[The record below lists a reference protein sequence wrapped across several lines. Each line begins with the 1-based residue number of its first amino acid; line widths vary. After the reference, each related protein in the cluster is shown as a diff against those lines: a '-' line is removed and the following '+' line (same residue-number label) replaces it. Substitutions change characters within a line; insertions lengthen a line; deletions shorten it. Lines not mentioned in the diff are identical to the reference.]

1 MKKIISLILIILL
14 LSGCVSNDV
23 NMNIDNN
30 SVMFSETITF
40 DSESFEIFND
50 TLSNVTDEYNVN
62 GFNVKKTN
70 DGYVISKNLGKLY
83 KLANGKN
90 ERVNLG
96 GFALDT
102 FESNKLFKKTNYIL
116 FSKYESNFDIDYSSM
131 DSVNSINKILY
142 NDEEEISKEYYDK
155 ISGMLNNGIT
165 TSFSLTTNNRV
176 GNNNASS
183 KYNNKYNWN
192 LIYDVNNSIEF
203 EIYVINKDAFIII
216 GVIIIIC
223 IIIGMIVSKRNNLL
237 YRISKT
243 TIRDSLELEN
253 KIMNSGKNV
262 NNNNNKFDD
271 KDVSAINNRGR
282 N

>member
-262 NNNNNKFDD
+262 NNNNKFDD

>member
-14 LSGCVSNDV
+14 LSGCASNDV
-23 NMNIDNN
+23 SMNIDNN
-30 SVMFSETITF
+30 SVMFNETITF

-116 FSKYESNFDIDYSSM
+116 FSKYESNFNIDYSSM
-131 DSVNSINKILY
+131 DSVNSINRILY

-192 LIYDVNNSIEF
+192 LIYDMNNSIEF
-203 EIYVINKDAFIII
+203 EIYVINKDAFIIL

-223 IIIGMIVSKRNNLL
+223 VIIGMIVSKRNNLM
-237 YRISKT
+237 YKISKT
-243 TIRDSLELEN
+243 TIKDSLELEN
-253 KIMNSGKNV
+253 KIMNSGKKV
-262 NNNNNKFDD
+262 KDSNKFDN

>member
-14 LSGCVSNDV
+14 LSGCASNDV

-102 FESNKLFKKTNYIL
+102 FESNKLFKETNYIL
-116 FSKYESNFDIDYSSM
+116 FSKYESNFNIDYSSM
-131 DSVNSINKILY
+131 DSVNSINRILY

-183 KYNNKYNWN
+183 KYNNIYNWN
-192 LIYDVNNSIEF
+192 LIYDMNNSIEF
-203 EIYVINKDAFIII
+203 EIYVINKDAFIIL
-216 GVIIIIC
+216 GVIIIMC
-223 IIIGMIVSKRNNLL
+223 VIIGMIVSKRNNLM
-237 YRISKT
+237 YKISKT
-243 TIRDSLELEN
+243 TIKDSLELEN
-253 KIMNSGKNV
+253 KIMNSGKKV
-262 NNNNNKFDD
+262 KDSNKFDN

>member
-14 LSGCVSNDV
+14 LSGCASNDV

-102 FESNKLFKKTNYIL
+102 FESNKLFKETNYIL
-116 FSKYESNFDIDYSSM
+116 FSKYESNFNIDYSSM
-131 DSVNSINKILY
+131 DSVNSINRILY

-183 KYNNKYNWN
+183 KYNNIYNWN
-192 LIYDVNNSIEF
+192 LIYDMNNSIEF
-203 EIYVINKDAFIII
+203 EIYVINKDAFIIF
-216 GVIIIIC
+216 GVIILIC
-223 IIIGMIVSKRNNLL
+223 VIIGMIVSKRNNLM
-237 YRISKT
+237 YKISKT
-243 TIRDSLELEN
+243 TIKDSLELEN
-253 KIMNSGKNV
+253 KIMNSGKKV
-262 NNNNNKFDD
+262 KDSNKFDN

>member
-14 LSGCVSNDV
+14 LSGCASNDV
-23 NMNIDNN
+23 SMNIDNN
-30 SVMFSETITF
+30 SVMFNETITF

-116 FSKYESNFDIDYSSM
+116 FNRYESNFDIDYSSM
-131 DSVNSINKILY
+131 DSVNSINRILY

-192 LIYDVNNSIEF
+192 LIYDMNNSIEF
-203 EIYVINKDAFIII
+203 EIYVINKDAFIIL

-223 IIIGMIVSKRNNLL
+223 VIIGMIVSKRNNLM
-237 YRISKT
+237 YKISKT
-243 TIRDSLELEN
+243 TIKDSLELEN
-253 KIMNSGKNV
+253 KIMNSGKKV
-262 NNNNNKFDD
+262 KDSNKFDN

>member
-14 LSGCVSNDV
+14 LSGCASNDV
-23 NMNIDNN
+23 SMNIDNN
-30 SVMFSETITF
+30 SVMFNETITF

-102 FESNKLFKKTNYIL
+102 FESNKLFKETNYIL
-116 FSKYESNFDIDYSSM
+116 FSKYESNFNIDYSSM
-131 DSVNSINKILY
+131 DSVNSINRILY

-183 KYNNKYNWN
+183 KYNNIYNWN
-192 LIYDVNNSIEF
+192 LIYDMNNSIEF
-203 EIYVINKDAFIII
+203 EIYVINKDAFIIL
-216 GVIIIIC
+216 GVIILIC
-223 IIIGMIVSKRNNLL
+223 VIIGMIVSKRNNLM
-237 YRISKT
+237 YKISKT
-243 TIRDSLELEN
+243 TIKDSLELEN
-253 KIMNSGKNV
+253 KIMNSGKKV
-262 NNNNNKFDD
+262 KDSNKFDN

>member
-14 LSGCVSNDV
+14 LSGCASNDV
-23 NMNIDNN
+23 SMNIDNN
-30 SVMFSETITF
+30 SVMFNETITF

-102 FESNKLFKKTNYIL
+102 FESNKLFKETNYIL
-116 FSKYESNFDIDYSSM
+116 FSKYESNFNIDYSSM

-183 KYNNKYNWN
+183 KYNNIYNWN
-192 LIYDVNNSIEF
+192 LIYDMNNSIEF
-203 EIYVINKDAFIII
+203 EIYVINKDAFIIL
-216 GVIIIIC
+216 GVIILIC
-223 IIIGMIVSKRNNLL
+223 VIIGMIVSKRNNLM
-237 YRISKT
+237 YKISKT
-243 TIRDSLELEN
+243 TIKDSLELEN
-253 KIMNSGKNV
+253 KIMNSGKKV
-262 NNNNNKFDD
+262 KDSNKFDN

>member
-23 NMNIDNN
+23 KMNIDNN

-102 FESNKLFKKTNYIL
+102 FESNKLFKETNYIL
-116 FSKYESNFDIDYSSM
+116 FSKYESNFNIDYSSM
-131 DSVNSINKILY
+131 DSVNSINRILY

-183 KYNNKYNWN
+183 KYNNIYNWN
-192 LIYDVNNSIEF
+192 LIYDMNNSIEF
-203 EIYVINKDAFIII
+203 EIYVINKDAFIIL
-216 GVIIIIC
+216 GVIILIC
-223 IIIGMIVSKRNNLL
+223 VIIGMIVSKRNNLM
-237 YRISKT
+237 YKISKT
-243 TIRDSLELEN
+243 TIKDSLELEN
-253 KIMNSGKNV
+253 KIMNSGKKV
-262 NNNNNKFDD
+262 KDSNKFDN

>member
-14 LSGCVSNDV
+14 LSGCASNDV

-102 FESNKLFKKTNYIL
+102 FESNKLFKETNYIL
-116 FSKYESNFDIDYSSM
+116 FSKYESNFNIDYSSM

-192 LIYDVNNSIEF
+192 LIYDMNNSIEF
-203 EIYVINKDAFIII
+203 EIYVINKDAFIIL
-216 GVIIIIC
+216 GVIILIC
-223 IIIGMIVSKRNNLL
+223 VIIGMIVSKRNNLM
-237 YRISKT
+237 YKISKT
-243 TIRDSLELEN
+243 TIKDSLELEN
-253 KIMNSGKNV
+253 KIMNSGKKV
-262 NNNNNKFDD
+262 KDSNKFDN
-271 KDVSAINNRGR
+271 KDVNAINNRGR

>member
-23 NMNIDNN
+23 SMNIDNN

-40 DSESFEIFND
+40 DSESSEIFND

-102 FESNKLFKKTNYIL
+102 FESNKLFKETNYIL

-176 GNNNASS
+176 SNNNASS

-203 EIYVINKDAFIII
+203 EIYVINKDAFIIL

-223 IIIGMIVSKRNNLL
+223 IIVGMIVSKRNNLL

-253 KIMNSGKNV
+253 KIMNSGKKV
-262 NNNNNKFDD
+262 KNNNKFDD

>member
-23 NMNIDNN
+23 KMNIDNN

-50 TLSNVTDEYNVN
+50 TLSNGTDEYNVN

-102 FESNKLFKKTNYIL
+102 FESNKLFKETNYIL
-116 FSKYESNFDIDYSSM
+116 FSKYESNFNIDYSSM
-131 DSVNSINKILY
+131 DSVNSINRILY

-183 KYNNKYNWN
+183 KYNNIYNWN
-192 LIYDVNNSIEF
+192 LIYDMNNSIEF
-203 EIYVINKDAFIII
+203 EIYVINKDAFIIL
-216 GVIIIIC
+216 GVIILIC
-223 IIIGMIVSKRNNLL
+223 VIIGMIVSKRNNLM
-237 YRISKT
+237 YKISKT
-243 TIRDSLELEN
+243 TIKDSLELEN
-253 KIMNSGKNV
+253 KIMNSGKKV
-262 NNNNNKFDD
+262 KDSNKFDN

>member
-14 LSGCVSNDV
+14 LSGCASNDV
-23 NMNIDNN
+23 SMNIDNN
-30 SVMFSETITF
+30 SVMFNETITF

-116 FSKYESNFDIDYSSM
+116 FNRYESNFDIDYSSM
-131 DSVNSINKILY
+131 DSVNSINRILY

-192 LIYDVNNSIEF
+192 LIYDMNNSIEF
-203 EIYVINKDAFIII
+203 EIYVINKDAFIIL

-223 IIIGMIVSKRNNLL
+223 VIIGMIVSKRNNLM
-237 YRISKT
+237 YKISKT
-243 TIRDSLELEN
+243 TIKDSLELEN
-253 KIMNSGKNV
+253 KIMNSGKKVKNS
-262 NNNNNKFDD
+262 NKFDN

>member
-14 LSGCVSNDV
+14 LSGCASNDV

-96 GFALDT
+96 EFALDT
-102 FESNKLFKKTNYIL
+102 FESNKLFKETNYIL
-116 FSKYESNFDIDYSSM
+116 FSKYESNFNIDYSSM
-131 DSVNSINKILY
+131 DSVNSINRILY

-183 KYNNKYNWN
+183 KYNNIYNWN
-192 LIYDVNNSIEF
+192 LIYDMNNSIEF
-203 EIYVINKDAFIII
+203 EIYVINKDAFIIL
-216 GVIIIIC
+216 GVIILIC
-223 IIIGMIVSKRNNLL
+223 VIIGMIVSKRNNLM
-237 YRISKT
+237 YKISKT
-243 TIRDSLELEN
+243 TIKDSLELEN
-253 KIMNSGKNV
+253 KIMNSGKKV
-262 NNNNNKFDD
+262 KDSNKFDN

>member
-14 LSGCVSNDV
+14 LSGCASNDV
-23 NMNIDNN
+23 SMNIDNN
-30 SVMFSETITF
+30 SVMFNETITF

-62 GFNVKKTN
+62 GFNVKKIN

-116 FSKYESNFDIDYSSM
+116 FNRYESNFDIDYSSM
-131 DSVNSINKILY
+131 DSVNSINRILY

-192 LIYDVNNSIEF
+192 LIYDMNNSIKF
-203 EIYVINKDAFIII
+203 EIYVINKEAFIIL

-223 IIIGMIVSKRNNLL
+223 VIIGMIVSKRNNLM
-237 YRISKT
+237 YKISKT
-243 TIRDSLELEN
+243 TIKDSLELEN
-253 KIMNSGKNV
+253 KIMNSGKKV
-262 NNNNNKFDD
+262 KDSNKFDN

>member
-14 LSGCVSNDV
+14 LSGCASNDV

-116 FSKYESNFDIDYSSM
+116 FSKYESNFNIDYSSM
-131 DSVNSINKILY
+131 DSVNSINRILY

-183 KYNNKYNWN
+183 KYNN
-192 LIYDVNNSIEF
+192 IYKHVYRSARVCFCNN
-203 EIYVINKDAFIII
+203 DT
-216 GVIIIIC
+216 
-223 IIIGMIVSKRNNLL
+223 LL
-237 YRISKT
+237 
-243 TIRDSLELEN
+243 
-253 KIMNSGKNV
+253 
-262 NNNNNKFDD
+262 
-271 KDVSAINNRGR
+271 
-282 N
+282 

>member
-14 LSGCVSNDV
+14 LSGCASNDV

-116 FSKYESNFDIDYSSM
+116 FSKYESNFNIDYSSM

-192 LIYDVNNSIEF
+192 LICDMNNSIEF
-203 EIYVINKDAFIII
+203 EIYVINKDAFIIL
-216 GVIIIIC
+216 GVIILIC
-223 IIIGMIVSKRNNLL
+223 VIIGMIVSKRNNLM
-237 YRISKT
+237 YKISKT
-243 TIRDSLELEN
+243 TIKDSLELEN
-253 KIMNSGKNV
+253 KIMNSGKKV
-262 NNNNNKFDD
+262 KDSNKFDN

>member
-14 LSGCVSNDV
+14 LSGCASNDV
-23 NMNIDNN
+23 SMNIDNN
-30 SVMFSETITF
+30 SVVFNETITF

-116 FSKYESNFDIDYSSM
+116 FNKYESNFDIDYSSM
-131 DSVNSINKILY
+131 DSVNSINRILY

-192 LIYDVNNSIEF
+192 LIYDMNNSIEF
-203 EIYVINKDAFIII
+203 EIYVINKDAFIIL

-223 IIIGMIVSKRNNLL
+223 VIIGMIVSKRNNLM
-237 YRISKT
+237 YKISKT
-243 TIRDSLELEN
+243 TIKDSLELEN
-253 KIMNSGKNV
+253 KIMNSGKKV
-262 NNNNNKFDD
+262 KDSNKFDN

>member
-14 LSGCVSNDV
+14 LSGCVSNDI

-40 DSESFEIFND
+40 DSKSFEIFND

-116 FSKYESNFDIDYSSM
+116 FSKYESNFNIDYSSM
-131 DSVNSINKILY
+131 DSVNSINRILY

-183 KYNNKYNWN
+183 KYNNIYNWN
-192 LIYDVNNSIEF
+192 LIYDMNNSIEF
-203 EIYVINKDAFIII
+203 EIYVINKDAFIIL
-216 GVIIIIC
+216 GVIILIC
-223 IIIGMIVSKRNNLL
+223 VIIGMIVSKRNNLM
-237 YRISKT
+237 YKISKT
-243 TIRDSLELEN
+243 TIKDSLELEN
-253 KIMNSGKNV
+253 KIMNSGKKV
-262 NNNNNKFDD
+262 KDSNKFDN

>member
-23 NMNIDNN
+23 KMNIDNN

-116 FSKYESNFDIDYSSM
+116 FSKYESNFNIDYSSM
-131 DSVNSINKILY
+131 DSVNSINRILY

-183 KYNNKYNWN
+183 KYNNIYNWN
-192 LIYDVNNSIEF
+192 LIYDMNNSIEF
-203 EIYVINKDAFIII
+203 EIYVINKDAFIIL
-216 GVIIIIC
+216 GVIILIC
-223 IIIGMIVSKRNNLL
+223 VIIGMIVSKRNNLM
-237 YRISKT
+237 YKISKT
-243 TIRDSLELEN
+243 TIKDSLELEN
-253 KIMNSGKNV
+253 KIMNSGKKV
-262 NNNNNKFDD
+262 KDSNKFDN

>member
-14 LSGCVSNDV
+14 LSGCASNDV
-23 NMNIDNN
+23 SMNIDNN
-30 SVMFSETITF
+30 SVMFNETITF

-50 TLSNVTDEYNVN
+50 TLSNVIDEYNVN

-102 FESNKLFKKTNYIL
+102 FESNKLFKRTNYIL
-116 FSKYESNFDIDYSSM
+116 FNRYESNFDIDYSSM
-131 DSVNSINKILY
+131 DSVNSINRILY

-192 LIYDVNNSIEF
+192 LIYDMNNSIEF
-203 EIYVINKDAFIII
+203 EIYVINKDAFIIL

-223 IIIGMIVSKRNNLL
+223 VIIGMIVSKRNNLM
-237 YRISKT
+237 YKISKT
-243 TIRDSLELEN
+243 TIKDSLELEN
-253 KIMNSGKNV
+253 KIMNSGKKV
-262 NNNNNKFDD
+262 KDNNKFDN

>member
-14 LSGCVSNDV
+14 LSGCASNDV

-116 FSKYESNFDIDYSSM
+116 FSKYESNFNIDYSSM
-131 DSVNSINKILY
+131 DSVNSINRILY

-183 KYNNKYNWN
+183 KYNNIYNWN
-192 LIYDVNNSIEF
+192 LIYDMNNSIEF
-203 EIYVINKDAFIII
+203 EIYVINKDAFIIL
-216 GVIIIIC
+216 GVIILIC
-223 IIIGMIVSKRNNLL
+223 VIIGMIVSKRNNLM
-237 YRISKT
+237 YKISKT
-243 TIRDSLELEN
+243 TIKDSLELEN
-253 KIMNSGKNV
+253 KIMNSGKKV
-262 NNNNNKFDD
+262 KDSNKFDN

>member
-23 NMNIDNN
+23 KMNIDNN

-102 FESNKLFKKTNYIL
+102 FESNKLFKETNYIL
-116 FSKYESNFDIDYSSM
+116 FSKYESNFNIDYSSM
-131 DSVNSINKILY
+131 DSVNSINRILY

-183 KYNNKYNWN
+183 KYNNIYNWN
-192 LIYDVNNSIEF
+192 LIYDMNNSIEF
-203 EIYVINKDAFIII
+203 EIYVINKDAFIIL

-223 IIIGMIVSKRNNLL
+223 IIVGMIVSKRNNLM
-237 YRISKT
+237 YKISKT
-243 TIRDSLELEN
+243 TIKDSLELEN
-253 KIMNSGKNV
+253 KIMNSGKKV
-262 NNNNNKFDD
+262 KDSNKFDN

>member
-14 LSGCVSNDV
+14 LSGCASNDV
-23 NMNIDNN
+23 SMNIDNN
-30 SVMFSETITF
+30 SVMFNETITF

-116 FSKYESNFDIDYSSM
+116 FSKYESNFNIDYSSM
-131 DSVNSINKILY
+131 DSVNSINRILY

-192 LIYDVNNSIEF
+192 LIYDMNNSIEF
-203 EIYVINKDAFIII
+203 EIYVINKDAFIIL
-216 GVIIIIC
+216 GVIILIC
-223 IIIGMIVSKRNNLL
+223 VIIGMIVSKRNNLM
-237 YRISKT
+237 YKISKT
-243 TIRDSLELEN
+243 TIKDSLELEN
-253 KIMNSGKNV
+253 KIMNSGKKV
-262 NNNNNKFDD
+262 KDSNKFDN

>member
-14 LSGCVSNDV
+14 LSGCASNEVS
-23 NMNIDNN
+23 MNIDNN
-30 SVMFSETITF
+30 SVMFNETITF

-102 FESNKLFKKTNYIL
+102 FESNKLFKETNYIL
-116 FSKYESNFDIDYSSM
+116 FSKYESNFNIDYSSM

-183 KYNNKYNWN
+183 KYNNIYNWN
-192 LIYDVNNSIEF
+192 LIYDMNNSIEF
-203 EIYVINKDAFIII
+203 EIYVINKDAFIIL
-216 GVIIIIC
+216 GVIILIC
-223 IIIGMIVSKRNNLL
+223 VIIGMIVSKRNNLM
-237 YRISKT
+237 YKISKT
-243 TIRDSLELEN
+243 TIKDSLELEN
-253 KIMNSGKNV
+253 KIMNGGKKV
-262 NNNNNKFDD
+262 KDSNKFDN

>member
-14 LSGCVSNDV
+14 LSGCASNDV
-23 NMNIDNN
+23 SMNIDNN
-30 SVMFSETITF
+30 SVMFNETITF

-116 FSKYESNFDIDYSSM
+116 FNRYESNFDIDYSSM
-131 DSVNSINKILY
+131 DSVNSINRILY

-192 LIYDVNNSIEF
+192 LIYDMNNSIEF
-203 EIYVINKDAFIII
+203 EIYVINKDAFIIL
-216 GVIIIIC
+216 GVIILIC
-223 IIIGMIVSKRNNLL
+223 VIIGMIVSKRNNLM
-237 YRISKT
+237 YKISKT
-243 TIRDSLELEN
+243 TIKDSLELEN
-253 KIMNSGKNV
+253 KIMNSGKKV
-262 NNNNNKFDD
+262 KDSNKFDN

>member
-14 LSGCVSNDV
+14 LSGCASNDV
-23 NMNIDNN
+23 SMNIDNN
-30 SVMFSETITF
+30 SVVFNETITF

-50 TLSNVTDEYNVN
+50 TLSNVTDDYNVN

-116 FSKYESNFDIDYSSM
+116 FNRYESNFDIDYSSM
-131 DSVNSINKILY
+131 DSVNSINRILY

-192 LIYDVNNSIEF
+192 LIYDMNNSIEF
-203 EIYVINKDAFIII
+203 EIYVINKDAFIIL

-223 IIIGMIVSKRNNLL
+223 VIIGMIVSKRNNLM
-237 YRISKT
+237 YKISKT
-243 TIRDSLELEN
+243 TIKDSLELEN
-253 KIMNSGKNV
+253 KIMNSGKKV
-262 NNNNNKFDD
+262 KDSNKFDN

>member
-14 LSGCVSNDV
+14 LSGCASNDV
-23 NMNIDNN
+23 SMNIDNN
-30 SVMFSETITF
+30 SVMFNETITF

-102 FESNKLFKKTNYIL
+102 FESNKLFKRTNYIL
-116 FSKYESNFDIDYSSM
+116 FNRYESNFDIDYSSM
-131 DSVNSINKILY
+131 DSVNSINRILY

-192 LIYDVNNSIEF
+192 LIYDMNNSIEF
-203 EIYVINKDAFIII
+203 EIYVINKDAFIIL
-216 GVIIIIC
+216 GVIILIC
-223 IIIGMIVSKRNNLL
+223 VIIGMIVSKRNNLM
-237 YRISKT
+237 YKISKT
-243 TIRDSLELEN
+243 TIKDSLELEN
-253 KIMNSGKNV
+253 KIMNSGKKV
-262 NNNNNKFDD
+262 KDSNKFDN

>member
-14 LSGCVSNDV
+14 LSGCASNDV
-23 NMNIDNN
+23 SMNIDNN
-30 SVMFSETITF
+30 SVMFNETITF

-102 FESNKLFKKTNYIL
+102 FESNKLFKETNYIL
-116 FSKYESNFDIDYSSM
+116 FSKYESNFNIDYSSM
-131 DSVNSINKILY
+131 DSVNSINRILY

-192 LIYDVNNSIEF
+192 LIYDMNNSIEF
-203 EIYVINKDAFIII
+203 EIYVINKDAFIIL
-216 GVIIIIC
+216 GVIILIC
-223 IIIGMIVSKRNNLL
+223 VIIGMIVSKRNNLM
-237 YRISKT
+237 YKISKT
-243 TIRDSLELEN
+243 TIKDSLELEN
-253 KIMNSGKNV
+253 KIMNSGKKV
-262 NNNNNKFDD
+262 KDSNKFDN

>member
-14 LSGCVSNDV
+14 LSGCASNEVS
-23 NMNIDNN
+23 MNIDNN

-116 FSKYESNFDIDYSSM
+116 FNRYESNFDIDYSSM
-131 DSVNSINKILY
+131 DSVNSINRILY

-176 GNNNASS
+176 GKNNASS
-183 KYNNKYNWN
+183 KYNNIYNWN
-192 LIYDVNNSIEF
+192 LIYDMNNSIEF
-203 EIYVINKDAFIII
+203 EIYVINKDAFIIL
-216 GVIIIIC
+216 GVIILIC
-223 IIIGMIVSKRNNLL
+223 VIIGMIVSKRNNLM
-237 YRISKT
+237 YKISKT
-243 TIRDSLELEN
+243 TIKDSLELEN
-253 KIMNSGKNV
+253 KIMNSGKKV
-262 NNNNNKFDD
+262 KDSNKFDN

>member
-14 LSGCVSNDV
+14 LSGCASNDV

-102 FESNKLFKKTNYIL
+102 FESNKLFKETNYIL
-116 FSKYESNFDIDYSSM
+116 FSKYESNFNIDYSSM
-131 DSVNSINKILY
+131 DSVNSINRILY

-183 KYNNKYNWN
+183 KYNNIYNWN
-192 LIYDVNNSIEF
+192 LIYDMNNSIEF
-203 EIYVINKDAFIII
+203 EIYVINKDAFIIL
-216 GVIIIIC
+216 GVIILIC
-223 IIIGMIVSKRNNLL
+223 VIIGMIVSKRNNLM
-237 YRISKT
+237 YKISKT
-243 TIRDSLELEN
+243 TIKDSLELEN
-253 KIMNSGKNV
+253 KIMNSGKKV
-262 NNNNNKFDD
+262 KDSNKFDN

>member
-14 LSGCVSNDV
+14 LSGCASNDV
-23 NMNIDNN
+23 SMNIDNN
-30 SVMFSETITF
+30 SVMFNETITF

-96 GFALDT
+96 EFALDT
-102 FESNKLFKKTNYIL
+102 FESNKLFKETNYIL
-116 FSKYESNFDIDYSSM
+116 FSKYESNFNIDYSSM
-131 DSVNSINKILY
+131 DSVNSINRILY

-183 KYNNKYNWN
+183 KYNNIYNWN
-192 LIYDVNNSIEF
+192 LIYDMNNSIEF
-203 EIYVINKDAFIII
+203 EIYVINKDAFIIL
-216 GVIIIIC
+216 GVIILIC
-223 IIIGMIVSKRNNLL
+223 VIIGMIVSKRNNLM
-237 YRISKT
+237 YKISKT
-243 TIRDSLELEN
+243 TIKDSLELEN
-253 KIMNSGKNV
+253 KIMNSGKKV
-262 NNNNNKFDD
+262 KDSNKFDN

>member
-14 LSGCVSNDV
+14 LSGCASNDV
-23 NMNIDNN
+23 SMNIDNN
-30 SVMFSETITF
+30 SVMFNETITF

-62 GFNVKKTN
+62 GFNVKKIN

-116 FSKYESNFDIDYSSM
+116 FNRYESNFDIDYSSM
-131 DSVNSINKILY
+131 DSVNSINRILY

-192 LIYDVNNSIEF
+192 LIYDMNNSIEF
-203 EIYVINKDAFIII
+203 EIYVINKDAFIIL

-223 IIIGMIVSKRNNLL
+223 VIIGMIVSKRNNLM
-237 YRISKT
+237 YKISKT
-243 TIRDSLELEN
+243 TIKDSLELEN
-253 KIMNSGKNV
+253 KIMNSGKKV
-262 NNNNNKFDD
+262 KDSNKFDN

>member
-14 LSGCVSNDV
+14 LSGCASNDV
-23 NMNIDNN
+23 SMNIDNN
-30 SVMFSETITF
+30 SVMFNETITF

-50 TLSNVTDEYNVN
+50 TLSNVIDEYNVN

-116 FSKYESNFDIDYSSM
+116 FNRYESNFDIDYSSM
-131 DSVNSINKILY
+131 DSVNSINRILY

-192 LIYDVNNSIEF
+192 LIYDMNNSIEF
-203 EIYVINKDAFIII
+203 EIYVINKDAFIIL

-223 IIIGMIVSKRNNLL
+223 VIIGMIVSKRNNLM
-237 YRISKT
+237 YKISKT
-243 TIRDSLELEN
+243 TIKDSLELEN
-253 KIMNSGKNV
+253 KIMNSGKKV
-262 NNNNNKFDD
+262 KDSNKFDN

>member
-14 LSGCVSNDV
+14 LSGCASNDV
-23 NMNIDNN
+23 SMNIDNN
-30 SVMFSETITF
+30 SVMFNETITF

-116 FSKYESNFDIDYSSM
+116 FSKYESNFNIDYSSM

-192 LIYDVNNSIEF
+192 LIYDMNNSIEF
-203 EIYVINKDAFIII
+203 EIYVINKDAFIIL
-216 GVIIIIC
+216 GVIILIC
-223 IIIGMIVSKRNNLL
+223 VIIGMIVSKRNNLM
-237 YRISKT
+237 YKISKT
-243 TIRDSLELEN
+243 TIKDSLELEN
-253 KIMNSGKNV
+253 KIMNSGKKV
-262 NNNNNKFDD
+262 KDSNKFDN

>member
-14 LSGCVSNDV
+14 LSGCASNDV

-30 SVMFSETITF
+30 SVMFNETITF

-102 FESNKLFKKTNYIL
+102 FESNKLFKETNYIL
-116 FSKYESNFDIDYSSM
+116 FSKYESNFNIDYSSM
-131 DSVNSINKILY
+131 DSVNSINRILY

-183 KYNNKYNWN
+183 KYNNIYNWN
-192 LIYDVNNSIEF
+192 LIYDMNNSIEF
-203 EIYVINKDAFIII
+203 EIYVINKDAFIIL
-216 GVIIIIC
+216 GVIILIC
-223 IIIGMIVSKRNNLL
+223 VIIGMIVSKRNNLM
-237 YRISKT
+237 YKISKT
-243 TIRDSLELEN
+243 TIKDSLELEN
-253 KIMNSGKNV
+253 KIMNSGKKV
-262 NNNNNKFDD
+262 KDSNKFDN

>member
-14 LSGCVSNDV
+14 LSGCASNDV
-23 NMNIDNN
+23 SMNIDNN
-30 SVMFSETITF
+30 SVMFNETITF

-70 DGYVISKNLGKLY
+70 DGYVISKNLGKFY

-116 FSKYESNFDIDYSSM
+116 FNRYESNFDIDYSSM
-131 DSVNSINKILY
+131 DSVNSINRILY

-192 LIYDVNNSIEF
+192 LIYDMNNSIEF
-203 EIYVINKDAFIII
+203 EIYVINKDAFIIL

-223 IIIGMIVSKRNNLL
+223 VIIGMIVSKRNNLM
-237 YRISKT
+237 YKISKT
-243 TIRDSLELEN
+243 TIKDSLELEN
-253 KIMNSGKNV
+253 KIMNSGKKV
-262 NNNNNKFDD
+262 KDSNKFDN

>member
-14 LSGCVSNDV
+14 LSGCASNEVS
-23 NMNIDNN
+23 MNIDNN
-30 SVMFSETITF
+30 SVMFNETITF

-50 TLSNVTDEYNVN
+50 TLSNVTDEYNIN

-116 FSKYESNFDIDYSSM
+116 FNRYESNFDIDYSSM
-131 DSVNSINKILY
+131 DSVNSINRILY

-192 LIYDVNNSIEF
+192 LIYDMNNSIEF
-203 EIYVINKDAFIII
+203 EIYVINKDAFIIL

-223 IIIGMIVSKRNNLL
+223 VIIGMIVSKRNNLM
-237 YRISKT
+237 YKISKT
-243 TIRDSLELEN
+243 TIKDSLELEN
-253 KIMNSGKNV
+253 KIMNSGKKV
-262 NNNNNKFDD
+262 KDSNKFDN

>member
-14 LSGCVSNDV
+14 LSGCASNDV
-23 NMNIDNN
+23 SMNIDNN
-30 SVMFSETITF
+30 SVMFNETITF

-102 FESNKLFKKTNYIL
+102 FESNKLFKETNYIL
-116 FSKYESNFDIDYSSM
+116 FSKYESNFNIDYSSM
-131 DSVNSINKILY
+131 DSVNSINRILY

-183 KYNNKYNWN
+183 KYNNIYNWN
-192 LIYDVNNSIEF
+192 LIYDMNNSIEF
-203 EIYVINKDAFIII
+203 EIYVINKDAFIIL

-223 IIIGMIVSKRNNLL
+223 IIVGMIVSKRNNLM
-237 YRISKT
+237 YKISKT
-243 TIRDSLELEN
+243 TIKDSLELEN
-253 KIMNSGKNV
+253 KIMNSGKKV
-262 NNNNNKFDD
+262 KDSNKFDN

>member
-14 LSGCVSNDV
+14 LSGCASNDV
-23 NMNIDNN
+23 SMNIDNN

-116 FSKYESNFDIDYSSM
+116 FSKYESNFNIDYSSM

-192 LIYDVNNSIEF
+192 LIYDMNNSIEF
-203 EIYVINKDAFIII
+203 EIYVINKDAFIIL

-223 IIIGMIVSKRNNLL
+223 IIVGMIVSKRNNLM
-237 YRISKT
+237 YKISKT
-243 TIRDSLELEN
+243 TIKDSLELEN
-253 KIMNSGKNV
+253 KIMNSGKKVKNS
-262 NNNNNKFDD
+262 NKFDN

>member
-23 NMNIDNN
+23 KMNIDNN

-116 FSKYESNFDIDYSSM
+116 FSKYESNFNIDYSSM
-131 DSVNSINKILY
+131 DSVNSINRILY

-192 LIYDVNNSIEF
+192 LIYDMNNSIEF
-203 EIYVINKDAFIII
+203 EIYVINKDAFIIL
-216 GVIIIIC
+216 GVIILIC
-223 IIIGMIVSKRNNLL
+223 VIIGMIVSKRNNLM
-237 YRISKT
+237 YKISKT
-243 TIRDSLELEN
+243 TIKDSLELEN
-253 KIMNSGKNV
+253 KIMNSGKKV
-262 NNNNNKFDD
+262 KDSNKFDN
-271 KDVSAINNRGR
+271 KDVNAINNRGR